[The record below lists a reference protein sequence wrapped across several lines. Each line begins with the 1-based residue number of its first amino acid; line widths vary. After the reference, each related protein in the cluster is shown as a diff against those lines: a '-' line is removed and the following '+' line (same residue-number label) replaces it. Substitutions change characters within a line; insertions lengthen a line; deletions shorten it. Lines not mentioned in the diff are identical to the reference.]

1 MDHEEALREKATERY
16 LLNELDPNLR
26 DQFEEH
32 LFDCQECALDV
43 RAAAMFVE
51 QSKTVLSEAPQAHT
65 VRVPVVVP
73 VKPPWF
79 AWLRPALVVPV
90 LAVLLVV
97 VAYQNLVTYPLLKEA
112 ANKPQVLPWA
122 SINISTRGTNAPPV
136 AVAPGK
142 GFLLFVRIPP
152 ENAYSRYTADLYN
165 PAGKLEWSL
174 TIPAASAEDSW
185 PVQVPAAN
193 RESGIYTLRVH
204 GITASGESTE
214 VGFPT
219 KFDLQVQNQ
228 QVQN

>member
-1 MDHEEALREKATERY
+1 MDHEEAVRVKATEQY

-32 LFDCQECALDV
+32 LFECRECALDV

-51 QSKTVLSEAPQAHT
+51 QSKTVLSEPPQASA

-73 VKPPWF
+73 VKPAWF
-79 AWLRPALVVPV
+79 GWLRPAFAVPV
-90 LAVLLVV
+90 LAALLAVIV
-97 VAYQNLVTYPLLKEA
+97 YQNLVTYPQLKQT
-112 ANKPQVLPWA
+112 ANSPQVLPWA
-122 SINISTRGTNAPPV
+122 SVNVSTRGTNAPPV
-136 AVAPGK
+136 TVAPGK

-152 ENAYSRYTADLYN
+152 EKSYSRYTADLYN

-174 TIPAASAEDSW
+174 TIPATSAEDTW
-185 PVQVPAAN
+185 PVQVPAAD

-219 KFDLQVQNQ
+219 KFELQIQK
-228 QVQN
+228 

>member
-1 MDHEEALREKATERY
+1 MDHEEAIRVKATERY
-16 LLNELDPNLR
+16 LLNELDPTQR
-26 DQFEEH
+26 DRFEEH

-51 QSKTVLSEAPQAHT
+51 QSKTVLSEPPGVSA
-65 VRVPVVVP
+65 VSVPTVVP
-73 VKPPWF
+73 VKPAWF
-79 AWLRPALVVPV
+79 GWLRPALALPV
-90 LAVLLVV
+90 LAVLLAVV
-97 VAYQNLVTYPLLKEA
+97 VYQNLVMYPQLKQA
-112 ANKPQVLPWA
+112 VNTPQVLPWA
-122 SINISTRGTNAPPV
+122 SVNLSTRGANAPPISV
-136 AVAPGK
+136 TQGK

-152 ENAYSRYTADLYN
+152 EKSYSRYTADLYN

-174 TIPAASAEDSW
+174 TIPATSAEDTW

-219 KFDLQVQNQ
+219 KFELQVQK
-228 QVQN
+228 

>member
-1 MDHEEALREKATERY
+1 MDHEDAVREKATERY
-16 LLNELDPNLR
+16 LLNELDPTLR

-43 RAAAMFVE
+43 RAAAMFAE
-51 QSKTVLSEAPQAHT
+51 QSKTVLSERPQPSA

-73 VKPPWF
+73 VKPAWF
-79 AWLRPALVVPV
+79 SWLRPALVVPV
-90 LAVLLVV
+90 LAALLAVVL
-97 VAYQNLVTYPLLKEA
+97 YQNLVTYPELKQA
-112 ANKPQVLPWA
+112 ALSPHVLPWA
-122 SINISTRGTNAPPV
+122 SINISTRSANAPPV

-152 ENAYSRYTADLYN
+152 ESSYARYTADLYN

-174 TIPAASAEDSW
+174 TIPATSAEDTW
-185 PVQVPAAN
+185 PVQVPPAK

-219 KFDLQVQNQ
+219 KFELQIQK
-228 QVQN
+228 

>member
-1 MDHEEALREKATERY
+1 MDHEEAIRVKATERY

-51 QSKTVLSEAPQAHT
+51 QSKTVLSEPPQPSA

-73 VKPPWF
+73 VKPGWF
-79 AWLRPALVVPV
+79 GWLRPALALPV
-90 LAVLLVV
+90 LAVLLAVV
-97 VAYQNLVTYPLLKEA
+97 VFQNLVTYPHLKQA
-112 ANKPQVLPWA
+112 ASTPQVLPWA
-122 SINISTRGTNAPPV
+122 SVNVSTRGANAPPV
-136 AVAPGK
+136 SVTQGK

-152 ENAYSRYTADLYN
+152 EKSYSRYTADLYN

-174 TIPAASAEDSW
+174 TIPATSAEDTW
-185 PVQVPAAN
+185 PVQVPAAD
-193 RESGIYTLRVH
+193 RESGVYTLRVH

-219 KFDLQVQNQ
+219 TFELQVQK
-228 QVQN
+228 

>member
-1 MDHEEALREKATERY
+1 MNHEEAVRGKATERY
-16 LLNELDPNLR
+16 LLNELDPDLR

-51 QSKTVLSEAPQAHT
+51 QSKTVLSEQAQPAA
-65 VRVPVVVP
+65 VRVPVVVAE
-73 VKPPWF
+73 KLPWF
-79 AWLRPALVVPV
+79 SWLRPVLVVPV
-90 LAVLLVV
+90 LAVLLAVV
-97 VAYQNLVTYPLLKEA
+97 VYQNLVTYPAFQQA

-122 SINISTRGTNAPPV
+122 SINISTRGANAPAVSV
-136 AVAPGK
+136 AAGK

-152 ENAYSRYTADLYN
+152 ENSYSHYTADLYN

-174 TIPAASAEDSW
+174 TIPAASAEDTW

-193 RESGIYTLRVH
+193 RESGIYTLKVH
-204 GITASGESTE
+204 GVTASGEGKE

-219 KFDLQVQNQ
+219 KFELQVQK
-228 QVQN
+228 